1 MPYGAGGYF
10 LFYSFD
16 LVEALER
23 LQNFALTGE
32 RLLLETV
39 LRKVEKGDCRVSA
52 LQLTGIRA
60 CLSDFLLQGPVSTFV
75 GTTAIRA
82 NFEDAPHIENLGP
95 ATRSVLITPS
105 IQC

>member
-82 NFEDAPHIENLGP
+82 SFEDAPD
-95 ATRSVLITPS
+95 V
-105 IQC
+105 